1 MLLPSQ
7 RHLFDIPRDVC
18 YLNAAYMTPLTKE
31 QHRVGQEALSL
42 SMHPWEVSAEDFFPV
57 VEDIRVLAGQILN
70 ADADSIAI
78 IPAVSYGMA
87 TAAKNLPLKPRE
99 AVLVLEEQFPSNVY
113 EWRALADQVGGE
125 IMTVATPDDDDW
137 STAVLDTLEQ
147 FGSRISIVALPHVH
161 WSSGAALDLVSI
173 SATCKRIGAALVLDL
188 TQSIGAMP
196 IDMQKVDPDFAIA
209 GGYKWMMG
217 PYSLGVMYVA
227 PRWYNGKPLEQ
238 NWIARKGSEDF
249 RGLVNYQSDYQPGA
263 RRFDMGERSNF
274 ILAPIYKEGLRQL
287 LEWGIENIAETL
299 ETLNKRLAALAGE
312 AGFSPVN
319 EAFRG
324 PHLLGV
330 HIGAA
335 GDELLARLKAA
346 NVSASVRGNRLRVAP
361 HLWIDEQD
369 EAVFARALTA

>member
-1 MLLPSQ
+1 MILASQ
-7 RHLFDIPRDVC
+7 RHLFDIPRNVC
-18 YLNAAYMTPLTKE
+18 YLNAAYMTPLTKV

-57 VEDIRVLAGQILN
+57 IEDIRGLAGRILN
-70 ADADSIAI
+70 ADADSMAI

-87 TAAKNLPLKPRE
+87 TAAKNLPLASGE

-113 EWRALADQVGGE
+113 EWQTLAD
-125 IMTVATPDDDDW
+125 
-137 STAVLDTLEQ
+137 
-147 FGSRISIVALPHVH
+147 
-161 WSSGAALDLVSI
+161 
-173 SATCKRIGAALVLDL
+173 RIGAALVLDL

-196 IDMQKVDPDFAIA
+196 IDMQKVDPDFAVA

-227 PRWYNGKPLEQ
+227 PRWHDGKPLEQ

-249 RGLVNYQSDYQPGA
+249 RHLVNYQSDYQPGA

-274 ILAPIYKEGLRQL
+274 ILAPIYREGLRQL

-299 ETLNKRLAALAGE
+299 TALNERFAAMVADAGLR
-312 AGFSPVN
+312 PVKP
-319 EAFRG
+319 AYRG

-330 HIGAA
+330 HIGTS
-335 GDELLARLKAA
+335 GDELLVKLKAA
-346 NVSASVRGNRLRVAP
+346 NISASIRGDTLRIAP
-361 HLWIDEQD
+361 HLWIDERD
-369 EAVFARALTA
+369 EAVFASAMKT